1 MTTDSQ
7 QINRVLSPAEHLPPK
22 EPDLRMSNLPNI
34 PYRSDTLKSNFE
46 RVAATVGPSTKRGLR
61 ELQRLRDWHNET
73 ARTAKYGAA
82 YFVAWFFGYTLL
94 ALCVFFTVLMCFP
107 EMRRLL
113 FPEVSGEEVSST
125 MSVSLTAPG
134 PAASGQAQVRHR
146 SDQPER

>member
-1 MTTDSQ
+1 
-7 QINRVLSPAEHLPPK
+7 
-22 EPDLRMSNLPNI
+22 MSNLPNI

-73 ARTAKYGAA
+73 ARTAKYCAA

-107 EMRRLL
+107 ETRRLL

-134 PAASGQAQVRHR
+134 QAASGQAQVRHR
-146 SDQPER
+146 SDQPERRREHDRAEEPQPAAHQR